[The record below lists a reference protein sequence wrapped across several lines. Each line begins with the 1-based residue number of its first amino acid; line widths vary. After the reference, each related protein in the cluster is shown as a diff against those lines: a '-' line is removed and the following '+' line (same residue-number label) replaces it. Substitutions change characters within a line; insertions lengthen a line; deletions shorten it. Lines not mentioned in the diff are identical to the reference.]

1 MQVYNGGRIK
11 KTAEKSQ
18 YDLDASLLDT
28 EKTKNDI
35 SVQVA
40 QYYLQVL
47 LNKEVKKITDE
58 SVKMLKKF

>member
-1 MQVYNGGRIK
+1 MQIYNGGRIK
-11 KTAEKSQ
+11 TAEKSQ
-18 YDLDASLLDT
+18 FDLDASLLDT

-47 LNKEVKKITDE
+47 LNKEIKKITDE
-58 SVKMLKKF
+58 SVNNAEKS